1 MRILVT
7 NDDGIASPALAQL
20 RRVLSP
26 FGRVITIAPDR
37 NQSASSQSLTLHRP
51 LRIQEV
57 AEDTYSVDGTPTDCV
72 LVAFHGQLGEPPD
85 LVVSGINHGP
95 NMGEDVFYSGTVA
108 AAIEGVLQGVP
119 GIAASLATRAPSDF
133 KLAADLF
140 GRLVRQV
147 LERGLTRRLCLNIN
161 FPLLPEAELKGVR
174 LTRLGTRQYA
184 DTLVRKVDPRGKD
197 YFWIGG
203 EDPVWQPEEGT
214 DFHSVN
220 GGFVSVTPLRL
231 ELTDHEALV
240 NMQTWRLGVSDP
252 R

>member
-20 RRVLSP
+20 KRVLSP

-51 LRIQEV
+51 LRIQET

-72 LVAFHGQLGEPPD
+72 LVAFHGQLGDPPD

-119 GIAASLATRAPSDF
+119 GIAASLVTRAQTDF
-133 KLAADLF
+133 KTPADVV

-147 LERGLTRRLCLNIN
+147 LERGLTRRLLLNIN
-161 FPLLPEAELKGVR
+161 IPFRPANDLKGVK
-174 LTRLGTRQYA
+174 LTRLGTRLYA

-197 YFWIGG
+197 YYWIGG
-203 EDPVWQPEEGT
+203 EDPVWQPEEGS
-214 DFHSVN
+214 DFHTVHE
-220 GGFVSVTPLRL
+220 GFVSVTPMRL
-231 ELTDHEALV
+231 EFTDQQALAD
-240 NMQTWRLGVSDP
+240 MQGWGLGL
-252 R
+252 

>member
-1 MRILVT
+1 MRILLT

-20 RRVLSP
+20 KRVLSP

-51 LRIQEV
+51 LRIQET
-57 AEDTYSVDGTPTDCV
+57 AEDVYSVDGTPTDCV
-72 LVAFHGQLGEPPD
+72 LVGFHGQLGVPPD

-119 GIAASLATRAPSDF
+119 GIAASLVTRAQTDF
-133 KLAADLF
+133 VTPADVV

-147 LERGLTRRLCLNIN
+147 LERGLTRRLLLNIN
-161 FPLLPEAELKGVR
+161 IPFRPADELKGVK
-174 LTRLGTRQYA
+174 LTRLGTRLYA

-197 YFWIGG
+197 YYWIGG
-203 EDPVWQPEEGT
+203 EDPVWESQAGT
-214 DFHSVN
+214 DFHAVSE
-220 GGFVSVTPLRL
+220 GRISVTPMRL
-231 ELTDHEALV
+231 DLTDERALV
-240 NMQTWRLGVSDP
+240 DLDAWHLEK
-252 R
+252 

>member
-1 MRILVT
+1 MRILLT

-51 LRIQEV
+51 LRIQET

-85 LVVSGINHGP
+85 FVVSGINHGP

-119 GIAASLATRAPSDF
+119 GIAASLVTRAQTDF
-133 KLAADLF
+133 KTPADVV

-147 LERGLTRRLCLNIN
+147 LERGLTRRLLLNIN
-161 FPLLPEAELKGVR
+161 IPFRPANELKGVKV
-174 LTRLGTRQYA
+174 TRLGTRLYA

-197 YFWIGG
+197 YYWIGG
-203 EDPVWQPEEGT
+203 EDPVWRPDPGT
-214 DFHSVN
+214 DFHAVHN
-220 GGFVSVTPLRL
+220 GRVSVTPMRL
-231 ELTDHEALV
+231 DLTDGASIEAMGGWALV
-240 NMQTWRLGVSDP
+240 P
-252 R
+252 

>member
-1 MRILVT
+1 MRILLT
-7 NDDGIASPALAQL
+7 NDDGVASPALDQL

-51 LRIQEV
+51 LRIQEL
-57 AEDTYSVDGTPTDCV
+57 AEDRYSVDGTPTDCV
-72 LVAFHGQLGEPPD
+72 LVAFHGQLGDPPD

-119 GIAASLATRAPSDF
+119 GIAASLVTRAATDF
-133 KLAADLF
+133 RLPADIV
-140 GRLVRQV
+140 GKLVRQV
-147 LERGLTRRLCLNIN
+147 LERGLTRRTLLNIHIP
-161 FPLLPEAELKGVR
+161 FLPEPEIRGVQ
-174 LTRLGTRQYA
+174 LTRLGNRLYA

-203 EDPVWQPEEGT
+203 EDPVWQPNPGT
-214 DFHSVN
+214 DFHSVH
-220 GGFVSVTPLRL
+220 GGHVSVTPLRL
-231 ELTDHEALV
+231 ELTDHEALAD
-240 NMQTWRLGVSDP
+240 MQGWGLAL
-252 R
+252 